1 MARRIRHIH
10 PLGGRAD
17 SIPLFSAFDPIEK
30 QKVTTKPSYARRG
43 LHSMSRPLPQAV
55 TPIVVP
61 RYRTDALT
69 PEIVDPRIAD
79 VEAVARW
86 FDYAFELPGGF
97 RFGLAGI
104 IGLIPG
110 IGDLVD
116 ALISL
121 FIIYRAVE
129 LRISRVA
136 IARMLV
142 NVGIEALAGAV
153 PFVGDVFDI
162 VFKANR
168 RNYLLLKRHLSDPQS
183 QRRSDWWFLI
193 LTVVLVM
200 AGIALPIIGLIVL
213 IKGVF
218 NT

>member
-1 MARRIRHIH
+1 
-10 PLGGRAD
+10 
-17 SIPLFSAFDPIEK
+17 
-30 QKVTTKPSYARRG
+30 
-43 LHSMSRPLPQAV
+43 MSPPLPQAL

-61 RYRTDALT
+61 RYRPDALT
-69 PEIVDPRIAD
+69 PELVDPRIAD

-110 IGDLVD
+110 IGDLID

-142 NVGIEALAGAV
+142 NVGIEAAAGAV
-153 PFVGDVFDI
+153 PFVGDLFDI

-168 RNYLLLKRHLSDPQS
+168 RNYLLLKRHLADPQS
-183 QRRSDWWFLI
+183 QRSSDWWFLI
-193 LTVVLVM
+193 LTLLLVM
-200 AGIALPIIGLIVL
+200 AGMALPIIGLILL
-213 IKGVF
+213 IKGVSSL
-218 NT
+218 